1 VRWLSPCTKV
11 KDGTEIEG
19 AKVRTYMLQA
29 TLNTCQAY
37 GPLLTDSFEPF
48 HPKVYLREYYS
59 QLGDENRALLHF
71 LTEAYAH
78 IFTEIDTAN
87 ILEFGGGPTIY
98 QLISAAK
105 YPASIDFSDYL
116 GENLNEVRTW
126 LGDRPEKFPWDE
138 FVRYVLKHEGEC
150 SDRCAIEQ
158 RMQLIRNKVQRLIYC
173 DAKKTDPLGDWCRSP
188 YDIVS
193 VNFVLESI
201 TTEMTE
207 WDLLVDNVV
216 PLVRPQGYLL
226 MCAIVGATYYRVG
239 EHFFPAVP
247 ITPEI
252 MERKLTQQHFSI
264 VHIHTIRAEHKD
276 EQGYDGICMVLAK
289 KGKT

>member
-1 VRWLSPCTKV
+1 MS
-11 KDGTEIEG
+11 
-19 AKVRTYMLQA
+19 YA
-29 TLNTCQAY
+29 TLNTFQVY
-37 GPLLTDSFEPF
+37 QPLLTDTFEPF
-48 HPKVYLREYYS
+48 HPKVYLNEYYS
-59 QLGDENRALLHF
+59 HLGDENRALLHF
-71 LTEAYAH
+71 LSEAYAH
-78 IFTEIDTAN
+78 IFTDIDAAS

-105 YPASIDFSDYL
+105 YPVSIDFSDYL
-116 GENLNEVRTW
+116 DENLNEVRAW
-126 LGDRPEKFPWDE
+126 LEEKPEMFLWDQ
-138 FVRYVLKHEGEC
+138 FVRYALKREGEC
-150 SDRCAIEQ
+150 GDRRAIEQ
-158 RMQLIRNKVQRLIYC
+158 RKRLIRNKVQRLIYC
-173 DAKKTDPLGDWCRSP
+173 DAKKTDPLGAWRRSP

-201 TTEMTE
+201 TTDMAE
-207 WDLLVDNVV
+207 WDLLVDNVA

-226 MCAIVGATYYRVG
+226 MCAIMGATYYRVG

-252 MERKLTQQHFSI
+252 MEIKLTQQHFSI
-264 VHIHTIRAEHKD
+264 VHNHTIRAEHKD